1 MILFWSIRWTPQ
13 PSTGQELSPHPPRRP
28 WESEPWV
35 CGRLGV
41 CVGGQTLYQKG
52 ISEEAHGD
60 TGVEDMEGDALTLAA
75 F

>member
-13 PSTGQELSPHPPRRP
+13 PSTGQELSPPPQA
-28 WESEPWV
+28 S
-35 CGRLGV
+35 LGV
-41 CVGGQTLYQKG
+41 RALGVWKAWCVWGGQTLYQKG